1 NWGAG
6 AMMQQGGALNDLLID
21 TLLLDFLPRTTDYTR
36 QSLTEGMLGP
46 YWQIVDLYAQ
56 RLAYLP
62 IQDVLFGR
70 DPNSISTFGQ
80 ALAESFKMPNAA
92 AEFDRLLVRHDW
104 QGLRDLVTPQ

>member
-1 NWGAG
+1 
-6 AMMQQGGALNDLLID
+6 MMQQGGALNDLLID

-36 QSLTEGMLGP
+36 QSLTGGMLGP

-56 RLAYLP
+56 RLADLP

-70 DPNSISTFGQ
+70 DPNSIPTFGQ

-92 AEFDRLLVRHDW
+92 AELDRLLARHDW
-104 QGLRDLVTPQ
+104 QGLRELVTPP